1 MALAVIKFAKAT
13 GDLQTLSDVDLKLIA
28 LTYTLEAQIHGTKH
42 LRDIPPPVQT
52 VNVRRLPEKDMPGWG
67 SNVPNLKEWEAL
79 EDENDDKSNSTSR
92 ILPLRDL
99 SLNLAP
105 QDHKSEVHSAEHM
118 REPHPENLESDQY
131 CSRKPTRNFPKKKDI
146 NIEGKMVADGI
157 DASQGVLEDNA
168 GDWMPAVSKSTHRK
182 YLRRKARREA
192 LSLSL
197 GQQNLEENID
207 DDDDVIEDGK
217 SSDQLV
223 HQSDEKSHV
232 ENLDF
237 MDNKLVEEKAC
248 SGNLPASL
256 KKMSLEEGSLDVF
269 NGESELNA
277 CSEEL
282 ESSNYRLA
290 ETDSNG
296 EIDTINDQSNQFE
309 DISESS
315 EACDSTYADDDNSE
329 QSWMLKSLS
338 ESSVACVTGDFA
350 MQNVLLQMGL
360 RLLAPGGTQ
369 IRELHRS
376 VF

>member
-1 MALAVIKFAKAT
+1 MAVIKFAKAT

-105 QDHKSEVHSAEHM
+105 QGHKSEVHSAEHM

-197 GQQNLEENID
+197 GD
-207 DDDDVIEDGK
+207 RK
-217 SSDQLV
+217 SV
-223 HQSDEKSHV
+223 V
-232 ENLDF
+232 
-237 MDNKLVEEKAC
+237 
-248 SGNLPASL
+248 
-256 KKMSLEEGSLDVF
+256 
-269 NGESELNA
+269 
-277 CSEEL
+277 
-282 ESSNYRLA
+282 
-290 ETDSNG
+290 
-296 EIDTINDQSNQFE
+296 
-309 DISESS
+309 
-315 EACDSTYADDDNSE
+315 
-329 QSWMLKSLS
+329 
-338 ESSVACVTGDFA
+338 
-350 MQNVLLQMGL
+350 
-360 RLLAPGGTQ
+360 
-369 IRELHRS
+369 
-376 VF
+376 